1 MITASFRPALFA
13 LLLVANLASA
23 QEAPPAATS
32 ATSTDAVTQA
42 DAPATDGADAD
53 AAATPAADAKTS
65 DEAFRTRVKTLS
77 ARVDDLKEKV
87 FQSKARLL
95 LLQEAVLGGDISS
108 GARAVI
114 IHQNDMGGSFVLESI
129 SYALDGSP
137 IFTKVDVDQELA
149 SKKEF
154 EVFNGRIV
162 PGQHQLAVRLVYRG
176 HGFGV
181 FNYVDGYRFKVQN
194 SFTVDMEPGKA
205 TTARVVAFERGD
217 LTTDM
222 KERPSVRL
230 ETQVTR
236 DVPVVAGGAGDDTAL
251 TTEGR

>member
-23 QEAPPAATS
+23 QETAPPSGSDAPTGADATAPATADAADAPPAEAT
-32 ATSTDAVTQA
+32 
-42 DAPATDGADAD
+42 
-53 AAATPAADAKTS
+53 TS

-95 LLQEAVLGGDISS
+95 LLQEAVLGGDITS

-137 IFTKVDVDQELA
+137 IFTKVDVDEELA
-149 SKKEF
+149 AKKEF
-154 EVFNGRIV
+154 EIFNGRIV
-162 PGQHQLAVRLVYRG
+162 PGRHQLAVRLVYRG

-194 SFTVDMEPGKA
+194 SFSIDMEPGKA

-236 DVPVVAGGAGDDTAL
+236 DVPAVAGGAGPDDAL
-251 TTEGR
+251 SIEGR

>member
-1 MITASFRPALFA
+1 MITACFRPALLA
-13 LLLVANLASA
+13 LLLAANLASA
-23 QEAPPAATS
+23 QETAAQADATPSAEAPAATDAQTPDAGQAE
-32 ATSTDAVTQA
+32 AT
-42 DAPATDGADAD
+42 
-53 AAATPAADAKTS
+53 TS

-95 LLQEAVLGGDISS
+95 LLQEAVLGGDITS
-108 GARAVI
+108 GAHAVI
-114 IHQNDMGGSFVLESI
+114 IHQNDMGASFVLESI

-137 IFTKVDVDQELA
+137 IFTKVDVDEELA

-154 EVFNGRIV
+154 EIFNGRIV

-194 SFTVDMEPGKA
+194 SFTIDMEPGKA

-217 LTTDM
+217 ITTDM

-236 DVPVVAGGAGDDTAL
+236 DVPVVAGGADTAL
-251 TTEGR
+251 TPQGR

>member
-1 MITASFRPALFA
+1 MTTASCRPALFA
-13 LLLVANLASA
+13 LLVTANLAFA
-23 QEAPPAATS
+23 QDPVASP
-32 ATSTDAVTQA
+32 
-42 DAPATDGADAD
+42 DAD
-53 AAATPAADAKTS
+53 TAGVTPAASASEVPPETTTS

-95 LLQEAVLGGDISS
+95 LLQEAVLGGDITS

-114 IHQNDMGGSFVLESI
+114 IHQNQMGAGFVLESI

-137 IFTKVDVDQELA
+137 IFTKADVDAELA

-194 SFTVDMEPGKA
+194 SFTIDMEPGRA
-205 TTARVVAFERGD
+205 TTARVIAFERGD
-217 LTTDM
+217 ITVDM

-236 DVPVVAGGAGDDTAL
+236 DVPAVADAPGSDSVSSS
-251 TTEGR
+251 EGR